1 MVRKSAVNVSTIRSK
16 MRANDKGIRIAVI
29 SVMSLALVSGFLLA
43 QSIEKDSSVLK
54 VSDDGYISIV
64 AVGDIMMGSTY
75 PSNNLPPEDG
85 KGMFAG
91 VQEKL
96 KAGDIVFGNLEGP
109 LVDNGIPTKCKSK
122 TPQCFEFV
130 TPTRYAGHLK
140 DAGFTVMNIANNHT
154 FDCGVTGAEN
164 TINTLKAAGIEATG
178 GANIVRIFVKGKH
191 VAVAG
196 FSFMLSDHSY
206 SIHNIDMAKDIVK
219 QLKEENDIVIVSFH
233 GGAEGRSAT
242 RLTNVNE
249 IFLGEPR
256 GNVMKFSRSV
266 IDAGADLVLGHGPHV
281 LRALEVYK
289 GKLIAYSLGNFLTYS
304 MFNVK
309 GPNGLSVILTIRMNT
324 KNGEFADGTLVPLK
338 LTKDGIPEIDP
349 LGEATKLVK
358 KLTRQDIKS
367 RALIIDEITGSLTK
381 TQ

>member
-1 MVRKSAVNVSTIRSK
+1 
-16 MRANDKGIRIAVI
+16 MRAYDKGLSIAAV
-29 SVMSLALVSGFLLA
+29 SALSLVLVSGFLQA
-43 QSIEKDSSVLK
+43 QLIEQENPATDSF
-54 VSDDGYISIV
+54 ITIV

-85 KGMFAG
+85 RGIFAG

-96 KAGDIVFGNLEGP
+96 RTGDIVFGNLEGP
-109 LVDNGIPTKCKSK
+109 LVDNGMPVKCKIK

-140 DAGFTVMNIANNHT
+140 DAGFTVMSIANNHT
-154 FDCGVTGAEN
+154 FDCGVTGIEN
-164 TINTLKAAGIEATG
+164 TINTLRASGIEATG
-178 GANIVRIFVKGKH
+178 GTTLARMFVKGKY

-196 FSFMLSDHSY
+196 FSFTLSDYAY
-206 SIHNIDMAKDIVK
+206 SIHDIDMARDIVGK
-219 QLKEENDIVIVSFH
+219 LKEENDIVIVSFH
-233 GGAEGRSAT
+233 GGAEGKSAT
-242 RLTNVNE
+242 RLSNINE
-249 IFLGEPR
+249 KFLGESR

-289 GKLIAYSLGNFLTYS
+289 GKLIAYSLGNFQTYS

-309 GPNGLSVILTIRMNT
+309 GPSGLSVILSIRMDT
-324 KNGEFADGTLVPLK
+324 KNGQFTDGTLIPLK

-349 LGEATKLVK
+349 SGEATKLVK

-367 RALIIDEITGSLTK
+367 RALTVDETTGSLIK

>member
-1 MVRKSAVNVSTIRSK
+1 MIKNSAVNVSKVRVK
-16 MRANDKGIRIAVI
+16 MCAYDKRLSIAAV
-29 SVMSLALVSGFLLA
+29 SALSLVLASGLLQA
-43 QSIEKDSSVLK
+43 QSIEQENPA
-54 VSDDGYISIV
+54 SDNFITIV

-75 PSNNLPPEDG
+75 PSDNLPPEDG
-85 KGMFAG
+85 KGIFAG

-96 KAGDIVFGNLEGP
+96 KTGDIVFGNLEGP
-109 LVDNGIPTKCKSK
+109 LVDNGMPVKCKIK

-140 DAGFTVMNIANNHT
+140 DTGFTVMNIANNHT
-154 FDCGVTGAEN
+154 FDCGTTGAEN
-164 TINTLKAAGIEATG
+164 TINTLRASGIEATG
-178 GANIVRIFVKGKH
+178 GATIARMFLKGKY
-191 VAVAG
+191 VAVIG
-196 FSFMLSDHSY
+196 FSFTLSDHAY
-206 SIHNIDMAKDIVK
+206 SINDIDTANDIVK
-219 QLKEENDIVIVSFH
+219 KLKEENDIVIVSFH
-233 GGAEGRSAT
+233 GGAEGKSAT
-242 RLTNVNE
+242 RLSNINE
-249 IFLGEPR
+249 KFLGEFR

-289 GKLIAYSLGNFLTYS
+289 GKLIAYSLGNFLTYG

-309 GPNGLSVILTIRMNT
+309 GPSGLSVILTIRMNA
-324 KNGEFADGTLVPLK
+324 KNGEFADGTLIPLK

-349 LGEATKLVK
+349 AGEATKLVK

-367 RALIIDEITGSLTK
+367 RALIIDAITGSLTK